1 MDNKN
6 SEVGGGGG
14 ETEAKKSGMDAIQK
28 LAEKKHAHQT
38 NHKEI
43 HAWQKLQS
51 PVIYFSKRE
60 FKMPTMNNAGSDY
73 G

>member
-1 MDNKN
+1 
-6 SEVGGGGG
+6 
-14 ETEAKKSGMDAIQK
+14 MDAIQK

-60 FKMPTMNNAGSDY
+60 FKMPTTNNAGSDY